1 MADETVTVALE
12 GPDISLASFVAATSA
27 LDALLKAL
35 TSEVAKGAKLSWDID
50 SLEAGSAIATVVGRL
65 ISGDPD
71 APAQVRVAYEKVG
84 EALMQRTPVPYSHAV
99 RRQAQL
105 LQSVL
110 DDHVAAIRL
119 ETESRDTLT
128 KDQQFQVS
136 QQAPLVSLGAV
147 EGRIQA
153 LSSRRGLRF
162 TLYDII
168 EDRAVGCYLQ
178 PGEEGMMRE
187 LWGRRAIV
195 EGEVRRDPQSGRPTK
210 IRRVTAVEP
219 VPEDPAP
226 RSWREARGALARV
239 WDGTPAEDAI
249 RKIRDAW

>member
-1 MADETVTVALE
+1 MASRRSGKRLC
-12 GPDISLASFVAATSA
+12 SA
-27 LDALLKAL
+27 LRSP
-35 TSEVAKGAKLSWDID
+35 TRTQC
-50 SLEAGSAIATVVGRL
+50 AGRPSC
-65 ISGDPD
+65 SSPC
-71 APAQVRVAYEKVG
+71 
-84 EALMQRTPVPYSHAV
+84 
-99 RRQAQL
+99 
-105 LQSVL
+105 L

-119 ETESRDTLT
+119 ETESRITLT

-226 RSWREARGALARV
+226 RSWREVARGTRPASGTGRPLRTRSGRSAMPGKAPKRSYWDACVFLAWICKEPDRADVIDALLDSGR
-239 WDGTPAEDAI
+239 
-249 RKIRDAW
+249 